1 MKLNT
6 ILKSKKK
13 AFGIIEVLIGSM
25 IIVAVLVAIV
35 GIGKMSLNAAEGN
48 RQRIKATF
56 LAQDALEK
64 VRLMRDTNWI
74 DGSAATEWDSV
85 PNDTNNKMTDLLK
98 PASTI
103 LYYNFEADKL
113 TKKTDNTFFEKI
125 NTADQPQF
133 NYLRQVK
140 IDKVGS
146 LLPEMD
152 SNITESDKIKNANAF
167 LATVTVKWGKDNQIE
182 IKEILT
188 NWRTN
193 Y

>member
-1 MKLNT
+1 MNKIT
-6 ILKSKKK
+6 ILKSKEK

-25 IIVAVLVAIV
+25 LIVAVLVAIV

-74 DGSAATEWDSV
+74 DGIPATEWDSA
-85 PNDTNNKMTDLLK
+85 DGNKITTLLK
-98 PASTI
+98 TSPYI
-103 LYYNFEADKL
+103 LYYNFDTSGVL
-113 TKKTDNTFFEKI
+113 RKKTAATDAESVI
-125 NTADQPQF
+125 IADQPEF
-133 NYLRQVK
+133 KYSRQVK
-140 IDKVGS
+140 VEKVGS
-146 LLPEMD
+146 LLPEVGTVAAD
-152 SNITESDKIKNANAF
+152 YVQTKDANAF
-167 LATVTVKWGKDNQIE
+167 LATATVKWGKDNQIE

-188 NWRTN
+188 NWRAN